1 MVAPIPPRCH
11 RGTGSRAS
19 SPATP
24 RAFDGATWVALV
36 LAILL
41 VPVAPPAIAVER
53 VHLLYDERDGL
64 AVAEISELAQDAR
77 GFLWIGTIGGLTRF
91 DGSEMR
97 AWAPDSVRHAI
108 EVLAT
113 APDGQ
118 VLAAGIDE
126 PLWRVTADGVE
137 TIPGPDGGPVV
148 GWAHATLSDD
158 GAVWVA
164 RGDSLLRRDRE
175 GRWSARTIAD
185 LGGQRPR
192 RLSPAGGD
200 SVFAATRGALWV
212 AGAHG
217 APRRL
222 ADIPYVRRVVRDAA
236 GWPIVLSEL
245 PGRVWRL
252 GPGAPELLYGGR
264 SGGKGLAVRGATI
277 WAQVDSE
284 VLALHADGLVDTLA
298 PRPGLPNGRPLLV
311 DREGTLW
318 IGGFRGLIA
327 LPEPGTVAWNELDG
341 LPTPAHAHHLCR
353 TPDGIWVITWFGTV
367 FMETTPG
374 APRRIVPRGS
384 YSGRIR
390 PDPAGR
396 LWASDIDRGF
406 IRWDGHRPTRFP
418 RPGVHGVY
426 GAAPRRD
433 GRLWLATDDGLFL
446 APTGEGP
453 PELVAAP
460 PPWPGGWTDSWIG
473 PVLEDSRGR
482 LWFGR
487 GESIWSCHADS
498 LAAGL
503 AVAWREEPIPGS
515 ASLIDL
521 VEFDDGTI
529 WLATN
534 NRGVVERRGD
544 DWMPLPGNRHF
555 DSLRIYGIVPA
566 PNGEVWVLGAGIVVR
581 VRPDPS
587 HLDGFV
593 IRERLTA
600 WQGLPTQQASDLHE
614 DADGRL
620 WLATLAGLVEVP
632 PSARRYEPTAP
643 PVTLVDVQVDGE
655 SAPLDR
661 RLELPWERNRLELRF
676 ATLSF
681 RDRTRLRYQVRTM
694 SGGDWRDIREP
705 MFRFVDLAPGDHRA
719 ELRASLDGGP
729 WTDPPARLEFRVAA
743 PWWNTAWARAAAL
756 ILAAALLFGA
766 YRLRIGVL
774 RRLERQRVRIAMDL
788 HDEVGSGLGS
798 IGILA
803 GLAVD
808 ERLPEGRRRELAAR
822 ISETATELGAA
833 LGDIVR
839 SLHHGVDTAE
849 AFANRLAGRARRL
862 VPGPV
867 PRLQVYLP
875 VAWPDA
881 RFDAEEQRQVQ
892 AIVTEA
898 LHNAVR
904 HAGART
910 ISLGV
915 AVDEGGWFFRVD
927 DDGRGPAT
935 DSTPDGHG
943 LRNMHE
949 RARALGATLRHG
961 AGPDGGT
968 RVELVLP
975 AGRARRSHHH
985 AKAGR
990 PGD

>member
-1 MVAPIPPRCH
+1 MAPCCH
-11 RGTGSRAS
+11 RRTGPRAS
-19 SPATP
+19 SPAGRPTP
-24 RAFDGATWVALV
+24 GRVRRIALAL
-36 LAILL
+36 LALL
-41 VPVAPPAIAVER
+41 WPAANAPTVFAVER
-53 VHLLYDERDGL
+53 VHRLFDERDGL
-64 AVAEISELAQDAR
+64 AVAEIPELAQDAR

-91 DGSEMR
+91 DGGEMR

-108 EVLAT
+108 EVLA
-113 APDGQ
+113 ASPDGQ

-137 TIPGPDGGPVV
+137 PIPGPDGRPVA
-148 GWAHATLSDD
+148 GWAHATLSQD

-185 LGGQRPR
+185 FGGQRPR

-200 SVFAATRGALWV
+200 SVFAATRDALWV

-222 ADIPYVRRVVRDAA
+222 ADIPFVRLVVRDHA
-236 GWPIVLSEL
+236 GRPIVLSEV

-252 GPGAPELLYGGR
+252 GPEGPELLYAGR
-264 SGGKGLAVRGATI
+264 GGGKGLAVRGATI

-284 VLALHADGLVDTLA
+284 VLALHADGRVDTLA

-367 FMETTPG
+367 FVETTPG

-406 IRWDGHRPTRFP
+406 IRWDGRRPTRFP
-418 RPGVHGVY
+418 RPNLHGVY
-426 GAAPRRD
+426 GTAPRPD

-446 APTGEGP
+446 APVGDGAPT
-453 PELVAAP
+453 LVAAP
-460 PPWPGGWTDSWIG
+460 APWPGGWEESWVG
-473 PVLEDSRGR
+473 PVLEDALGR
-482 LWFGR
+482 LWLGH
-487 GESIWSCHADS
+487 GESVWSCDAES
-498 LAAGL
+498 LAAGR
-503 AVAWREEPIPGS
+503 AVSWREEFLPGS
-515 ASLIDL
+515 AAL
-521 VEFDDGTI
+521 VELLELEDGTL

-534 NRGVVERRGD
+534 NRGLVERRAGV
-544 DWMPLPGNRHF
+544 WRPLAGNRHF
-555 DSLRIYGIVPA
+555 DSLRIYGMA
-566 PNGEVWVLGAGIVVR
+566 PSPSGGVWVLGAGIVAR
-581 VRPDPS
+581 VRPDAAHP
-587 HLDGFV
+587 DGFV
-593 IRERLTA
+593 IVERLTA
-600 WQGLPTQQASDLHE
+600 WQGLPTQQASDIHE
-614 DADGRL
+614 DDDGRL

-632 PSARRYEPTAP
+632 PEARRYEPIAP
-643 PVTLVDVQVDGE
+643 AVMLVEVEVDGE
-655 SAPLDR
+655 RVSLDR
-661 RLELPWERNRLELRF
+661 PLELPWERNRIELRF
-676 ATLSF
+676 ATLSY
-681 RDRTRLRYQVRTM
+681 RDRTRLRYQARTM
-694 SGGDWRDIREP
+694 GSGDWMDIREP
-705 MFRFVDLAPGDHRA
+705 MFRFVDLPPGDHRA

-743 PWWNTAWARAAAL
+743 PWWERWWARSAAL
-756 ILAAALLFGA
+756 LLVAALLFGA

-774 RRLERQRVRIAMDL
+774 RRLERQRLRIAMDL

-803 GLAVD
+803 GLAAD
-808 ERLPEGRRRELAAR
+808 ERLPEERRRELAAR

-867 PRLQVYLP
+867 PRLQVFLP
-875 VAWPDA
+875 AAWPEA
-881 RFDAEEQRQVQ
+881 RFDAGEQRQVQ

-910 ISLGV
+910 IALTV
-915 AVDEGGWFFRVD
+915 AVDGGGWYFRVD
-927 DDGRGPAT
+927 DDGRGPGAEGA
-935 DSTPDGHG
+935 SEGHG
-943 LRNMHE
+943 LRNMQE
-949 RARALGATLRHG
+949 RARTLGATLRWG

-968 RVELVLP
+968 RVELALP
-975 AGRARRSHHH
+975 DEGGRRSHHH
-985 AKAGR
+985 AKAKR
-990 PGD
+990 SGD